1 MIIKDIIIKN
11 FRSYYGENKFSFSDG
26 LTLIVGDNGDGK
38 TTFFEALQ
46 WLFDTMVERNTI
58 DNASEMRKS
67 KLEVGEQDKVYVA
80 MTFDHDGEKSIEK
93 SYTFERVSADQ
104 FRTSKIDFRG
114 YESTSAGRERVDG
127 KILMNRCFDAF
138 IRRFSMFKGEST
150 LNVFQDKAALKQLVD
165 KFSDVRKFDDLVAL
179 SEHFQKKSNDAYLKE
194 CRSDK
199 KISSAA
205 KALETQ
211 LIRIAADIF
220 NKKKE
225 IKEKQ
230 DSISLYSKKLDEL
243 AQNQEATEKYNEI
256 SARIKNLNDKAI
268 HIRAKLLSVDKST
281 ALLDRLWILCAFP
294 SILSEFKK
302 KSQMFSKEKR
312 TQDKEFIE
320 QQSKKEGKLELLHE
334 VRDLFAD
341 GVTELPWY
349 MPNAETMQ
357 EMINDHRCKVC
368 GTEAPEGSK
377 AYDFMVNKLK
387 EYKRHVDEK
396 LRKEEA
402 KSKIEQKQ
410 LFTSSYVEEIH
421 NLSIRLGGS
430 TEAEIAQIASDI
442 DDRMLLE
449 ARYQEELKE
458 TMEKIQDTED
468 DKARLLIQAG
478 NVPEELL
485 QNDFN
490 NIKGMFEQKG
500 RAEQR
505 LAVLEKEMED
515 LKREEAEMR
524 KAFDDLNPQNGL
536 VKVYRDVHR
545 VLEEVAKAF
554 KNAKQENLRRFLA
567 ALEEC
572 ANVYLDKL
580 SAQDFHGEIRLRQT
594 VDVEDSTEIKL
605 FSSNGTE
612 IKNPSGSQETVMY
625 MSVLFAISDFTVS
638 KRDENYPLIFDAAT
652 SSFGDSKEEGFYN
665 VIDKLNKQ
673 CIIVTKDFITKGQL
687 RLNDVE
693 QLTCGVYRIKK
704 ADNFDSRNMATIR
717 TLVEKIK

>member
-11 FRSYYGENKFSFSDG
+11 FRSYYGENKFTFTDG

-46 WLFDTMVERNTI
+46 WLFETMVEKNTI

-67 KLEVGEQDKVYVA
+67 KLEVGESDEVYVA

-93 SYTFERVSADQ
+93 SYTFERTSDKT
-104 FRTSKIDFRG
+104 FSTSKVNFRG
-114 YESTSAGRERVDG
+114 YENTTSGRELVDG
-127 KILMNRCFDAF
+127 KVLMNRCFDAF

-150 LNVFQDKAALKQLVD
+150 LNVFQDKTALKQLVD
-165 KFSDVRKFDDLVAL
+165 KFSDVKKFDDLVRL
-179 SEHFQKKSNDAYLKE
+179 SAIFEDKSNSAYLKE

-205 KALETQ
+205 KALESQ
-211 LIRIAADIF
+211 LQRISTDIY
-220 NKKKE
+220 NKEKD

-230 DSISLYSKKLDEL
+230 DSISLYDRKLDEL
-243 AQNQEATEKYNEI
+243 AQSQETTEKYNEI
-256 SARIKNLNDKAI
+256 SGRIKTLNEKATKLRANL
-268 HIRAKLLSVDKST
+268 SMVDKNT
-281 ALLDRLWILCAFP
+281 ALLDKQWILCAFP
-294 SILSEFKK
+294 SILAEFKK
-302 KSQMFSKEKR
+302 KSQQFSKEKR
-312 TQDKEFIE
+312 MQDKVFIE
-320 QQSKKEGKLELLHE
+320 QQAKEKGKLEVYNE
-334 VRDLFAD
+334 VRGLLAN
-341 GVTELPWY
+341 GVAELPWY
-349 MPNAETMQ
+349 LPNEETMQ
-357 EMINDHRCKVC
+357 EMINDHVCKVC
-368 GTEAPEGSK
+368 GSPAPVGSLS
-377 AYDFMVNKLK
+377 YNFMVNKLNG
-387 EYKRHVDEK
+387 YKKHVAEK
-396 LRKEEA
+396 LKLEEA
-402 KSKIEQKQ
+402 KAKIEQKQ
-410 LFTSSYVEEIH
+410 LFCTNYVEEIH

-430 TEAEIAQIASDI
+430 TEAEVVQIANDI
-442 DDRMLLE
+442 DNRLFVE
-449 ARYQEELKE
+449 ARYQDDLKDIL
-458 TMEKIQDTED
+458 EKIQDVED

-485 QNDFN
+485 QKDFRD
-490 NIKGMFEQKG
+490 IKGMFEQKG

-505 LAVLEKEMED
+505 LVELKKDLEVLQK
-515 LKREEAEMR
+515 EEADMR
-524 KAFDDLNPQNGL
+524 KNFDELNPQNSL

-545 VLEEVAKAF
+545 VFEEIAKAF
-554 KNAKQENLRRFLA
+554 KNAKRENLRRFLA

-572 ANVYLDKL
+572 ANGYLAKL
-580 SAQDFHGEIRLRQT
+580 SALDFHGEIRLCQT
-594 VDVEDSTEIKL
+594 VEDSTEIKL

-625 MSVLFAISDFTVS
+625 MSVLFAISDFTDQ

-687 RLNDVE
+687 RLNEVE

-704 ADNFDSRNMATIR
+704 ADNFDSKNMATIR
-717 TLVEKIK
+717 TIVEKIK